1 MIATT
6 ESHLPDPVLQPDFY
20 TSVPLKRFFAW
31 VADSLLI
38 GLVGV
43 LLIPFTAF
51 TAVFF
56 LPVFYLV
63 VGFLYR
69 AGSIARWSATPGMAL
84 MSVELRRA
92 DGRPFDG
99 AHAIL
104 HTLGYSVSMAFVLPQ
119 VISVLLM
126 LTSGRAQGLT
136 DMILGSAA
144 INRPSR

>member
-1 MIATT
+1 MIAATD
-6 ESHLPDPVLQPDFY
+6 SQLPDPILQPEFY
-20 TSVPLKRFFAW
+20 ASVPLKRFFAW
-31 VADSLLI
+31 VVDSLLI
-38 GLVGV
+38 GLVGL

-63 VGFLYR
+63 VGYR
-69 AGSIARWSATPGMAL
+69 AGTIARWSATPGMAL
-84 MSVELRRA
+84 MSLELRRA
-92 DGRPFDG
+92 DCQPFDG

-126 LTSGRAQGLT
+126 LVSGRAQGLT

>member
-1 MIATT
+1 MIAAT
-6 ESHLPDPVLQPDFY
+6 ESHLPDPALQPEFY
-20 TSVPLKRFFAW
+20 RSIPLKRLLAW
-31 VADSLLI
+31 VVDSLLI
-38 GLVGV
+38 GLAGA

-69 AGSIARWSATPGMAL
+69 AGSIARWSATPGLAL

-92 DGRPFDG
+92 DGRDFDG
-99 AHAIL
+99 AHAML
-104 HTLGYSVSMAFVLPQ
+104 HTLGYSLSMAFVLPQ
-119 VISVLLM
+119 VISVVLM